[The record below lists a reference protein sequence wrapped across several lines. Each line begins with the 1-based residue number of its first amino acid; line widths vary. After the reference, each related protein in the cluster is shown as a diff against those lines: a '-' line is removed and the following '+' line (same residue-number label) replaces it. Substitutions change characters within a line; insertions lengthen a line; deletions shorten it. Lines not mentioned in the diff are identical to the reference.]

1 MTKTVKRL
9 SVIVFAGLAGLCA
22 FFALLTFRPLTQA
35 KAETLITVTVY
46 DGNNLNEIDSK
57 QVDVT
62 DGAKQFPK
70 ALVNSITS
78 YFGEDL
84 SNIYGAS
91 AVSTNTETK
100 ESVTSWGSLDEVKG
114 ILISK
119 DNIEVYVYTKSDV
132 KIKLLEG
139 STVRGTLTVPYTKNI
154 KDVTL
159 DDLNAVSG
167 VPKSGYILKS
177 FTPNGTDSTFPKAGV
192 RSLSLEYGKETAVVF
207 KNEDG
212 SKTLLTKNLAA
223 GSIYDTR
230 YDNEIQA
237 AAKKEGYT
245 LKGWRG
251 SLSSDLVINKIP
263 IDTSDM
269 VLYAVYEENSE
280 NLVTITFK
288 DGETVL
294 YTAEIEKGDALTF
307 ADYPELEEKTKK
319 AGYVFK
325 GWLSEGGTLIEA
337 GSLRTLNAYKDM
349 TYTAVY
355 ESTGI
360 SRYAVYFYVD
370 GLERASH
377 TAKLGVDIIFSD
389 YADVLALQEKDGY
402 NFKGWRKK
410 GDEDGELLTDKYAYQ
425 VGDEEND
432 VILEAVFEKQSFIE
446 KNFGKLGISTGGL
459 VICGIA
465 VYLLFFRKT
474 RRR

>member
-1 MTKTVKRL
+1 MTKTFKRF
-9 SVIVFAGLAGLCA
+9 SVILFACFASLCA

-35 KAETLITVTVY
+35 KAETIITVTLY
-46 DGNNLNEIDSK
+46 YGNDGTKIDSAEL
-57 QVDVT
+57 DT
-62 DGAKQFPK
+62 SLGAKLP
-70 ALVNSITS
+70 NSVFETLAQK
-78 YFGEDL
+78 YGE
-84 SNIYGAS
+84 
-91 AVSTNTETK
+91 
-100 ESVTSWGSLDEVKG
+100 
-114 ILISK
+114 
-119 DNIEVYVYTKSDV
+119 SDV
-132 KIKLLEG
+132 YGVQAFMDTAQAENSNVWATLATLKNTTFYGSKNIDVYIYYERDIKIKLLEG
-139 STVRGTLTVPYTKNI
+139 STEKGTLTVPYTKLI

-237 AAKKEGYT
+237 AAKKEGYI

-251 SLSSDLVINKIP
+251 SLKDDLVINKIP
-263 IDTSDM
+263 IDTSAM
-269 VLYAVYEENSE
+269 VLYAVYEENT
-280 NLVTITFK
+280 NNTVTITFK

-294 YTAEIEKGDALTF
+294 YTAEIEAGDALTF

-337 GSLRTLNAYKDM
+337 GSLRTLKAYKDT

-355 ESTGI
+355 EPVGI
-360 SRYAVYFYVD
+360 TRYAVYFYVD
-370 GLERASH
+370 GAERASH
-377 TAKLGVDIIFSD
+377 TAKLSVDIIFSD

-402 NFKGWRKK
+402 TFKGWRKK
-410 GDEDGELLTDKYAYQ
+410 GDEDGELLTEKYTYQ

-432 VILEAVFEKQSFIE
+432 VILEAVFEKQTNLQSTFSEWKII
-446 KNFGKLGISTGGL
+446 LGTA
-459 VICGIA
+459 GIFVA
-465 VYLLFFRKT
+465 VMIVSSAFKK
-474 RRR
+474 RR

>member
-22 FFALLTFRPLTQA
+22 FFALLSSRPLTQA

-46 DGNNLNEIDSK
+46 DGNIGKKIDSAEL
-57 QVDVT
+57 DT
-62 DGAKQFPK
+62 SLGAQKFPDSLTEK
-70 ALVNSITS
+70 LTA
-78 YFGEDL
+78 YFGADESQFYGVQTFDTSSDGSSVWATFATMKKSSFLGGKNVDL
-84 SNIYGAS
+84 
-91 AVSTNTETK
+91 
-100 ESVTSWGSLDEVKG
+100 
-114 ILISK
+114 
-119 DNIEVYVYTKSDV
+119 YVYTKSDV
-132 KIKLLEG
+132 NIKLLEG
-139 STVRGTLTVPYTKNI
+139 SITRGTLSVPYTKNI

-167 VPKSGYILKS
+167 VPKSGYILKG
-177 FTPNGTDSTFPKAGV
+177 FTPNGTDSTFPQAGV
-192 RSLSLEYGKETAVVF
+192 RSVSLEYAKETAVVF

-251 SLSSDLVINKIP
+251 TLDSDLVINKIP
-263 IDTSDM
+263 ISDNDM
-269 VLYAVYEENSE
+269 TLYAVYEENSA
-280 NLVTITFK
+280 NTVTITFK

-294 YTAEIEKGDALTF
+294 YTAEIETGDALTF

-319 AGYVFK
+319 TGYVFK
-325 GWLSEGGTLIEA
+325 GWRSEGGTLIEA
-337 GSLRTLNAYKDM
+337 GSLRTLNAYKDT

-355 ESTGI
+355 EEEDADNYYMVEFFVGTKRI
-360 SRYAVYFYVD
+360 
-370 GLERASH
+370 GLYLVKKGE
-377 TAKLGVDIIFSD
+377 DMIFAD
-389 YADVLALQEKDGY
+389 YPEVVAAQEKEGY
-402 NFKGWRKK
+402 NFKGWKLYNK
-410 GDEDGELLTDKYAYQ
+410 IYADKLPAQ
-425 VGDEEND
+425 KDD
-432 VILEAVFEKQSFIE
+432 VQLDAVFEEKSFFE

-459 VICGIA
+459 IVCGIA
-465 VYLLFFRKT
+465 VYLLFFRRS